1 MVSEINELFEYNR
14 WANQRMIDVVATL
27 SEEQFTR
34 DLKSSFPSVRETL
47 VHILS
52 ADWVW
57 LSRWQGTS
65 PTAFPTEW
73 DVATLA
79 SITAR
84 WAELEQAR
92 SEFLDGLTPD
102 ALTSE
107 LAYRNTKGEPFTNP
121 LGQLLRHVIN
131 HSTYH
136 RGQLTTML
144 RQLGT
149 TPPST
154 DLIVFIREKAA
165 RALTV

>member
-14 WANQRMIDVVATL
+14 WANQRMLNAVATL
-27 SEEQFTR
+27 SEEQLNR

-47 VHILS
+47 VHMLG
-52 ADWVW
+52 ADWIW

-65 PTAFPTEW
+65 PSAAPAEW
-73 DVATLA
+73 DVSNLA
-79 SITAR
+79 AIQAR
-84 WAELEQAR
+84 WSEIEQAR

-102 ALTSE
+102 ALNNE
-107 LAYRNTKGEPFTNP
+107 LAYRNLKGEPFVNP
-121 LGQLLRHVIN
+121 LGHLLRHVIN

-144 RQLGT
+144 RQLGG

-154 DLIVFIREKAA
+154 DLIVFIRERVTA
-165 RALTV
+165 